1 MKWFPSSRLAAP
13 AVGALAAL
21 TTLAP
26 VYASAKIYVSIE
38 QAQKLIFPSLALT
51 ATPFIVSDAVQ
62 SHMTQVSSVRH
73 PFRGDRV
80 WRGADGSWF
89 IVDEVIGKHE
99 MITYAVGLKP
109 DGSVKGIEI
118 LEYVE
123 SYGYEVADAGW
134 RKQFVGKRSGDPLK
148 LGNDVQNISGATLSC
163 KHLTDGVKRLLVFH
177 QDVLA
182 GYSGK

>member
-26 VYASAKIYVSIE
+26 VYASAKIYVSVE
-38 QAQKLIFPSLALT
+38 QAQKLIFPGLVLT
-51 ATPFIVSDAVQ
+51 ATPFLLSDTVQ
-62 SHMTQVSSVRH
+62 SQMTQASSVRH

-123 SYGYEVADAGW
+123 SYGYEVAEASW
-134 RKQFVGKRSGDPLK
+134 RKQFVGKRVSDPLK
-148 LGNDVQNISGATLSC
+148 LGNDVQNISGATLSS

-177 QDVLA
+177 QAVLA
-182 GYSGK
+182 GYPGK